1 MSSERISTGVDAIDR
16 ELSGGLQ
23 PGTVVGLAAPAAS
36 QSEAILNSVLLERET
51 LYLSTLRTEP
61 VIRDELD
68 GGGFQLSDISIT
80 HVGVTTPLKE
90 ALDEIEKIDGQV
102 NVVIDSMNALEDT
115 DSHANYISFLNSL
128 KTHMVNTGSIA
139 MLHCL
144 TDRDPPYRED
154 TFSMVDAIWR
164 LDLRDDGTALQNRL
178 MVPKIR
184 GEDRPDDI
192 ISLDLGRE
200 VQVDLSRDIA

>member
-1 MSSERISTGVDAIDR
+1 MSTGVDAIDR
-16 ELSGGLQ
+16 ELGGGLR
-23 PGTVVGLAAPAAS
+23 PGTLVCLAAPAAS
-36 QSEAILNSVLLERET
+36 QSEAILNSVLLERHT
-51 LYLSTLRTEP
+51 LYVSTLRTEP
-61 VIRDELD
+61 VIQDELD
-68 GGGFQLSDISIT
+68 GGGFQLSDISIK
-80 HVGVTTPLKE
+80 HVGVTTPIKN

-102 NVVIDSMNALEDT
+102 NVVVDSMNALEAT
-115 DSHANYISFLNSL
+115 DSHENFISFMNSL

-144 TDRDPPYRED
+144 TDHPPRYRED
-154 TFSMVDAIWR
+154 TFSMADAVWR
-164 LDLRDDGTALQNRL
+164 LDLSDDGTALQNRL

-184 GEDRPDDI
+184 NEDRPDDV

>member
-16 ELSGGLQ
+16 ELGGGLR
-23 PGTVVGLAAPAAS
+23 PGTVVGVAAPSAS

-68 GGGFQLSDISIT
+68 GSGFQMSDISIT
-80 HVGVTTPLKE
+80 HVGVTTPIKA
-90 ALDEIEKIDGQV
+90 ALDEIEKIDGQI
-102 NVVIDSMNALEDT
+102 NVVIDSMNALEST
-115 DSHANYISFLNSL
+115 DSHENFISFMNSL

-139 MLHCL
+139 MLHCM
-144 TDRDPPYRED
+144 TDRAPAHREE
-154 TFSMVDAIWR
+154 TFSMVDAVWK

-178 MVPKIR
+178 MIPKIR
-184 GEDRPDDI
+184 GEDRPDDV